1 MRYEMGDMK
10 SEVGSMMYEKSR
22 KSQLALNSLGSW
34 FLVLWLSYLLSVVCG
49 MKYEV

>member
-22 KSQLALNSLGSW
+22 KFQLAPHSLCSL
-34 FLVLWLSYLLSVVCG
+34 FLVLGSVF
-49 MKYEV
+49 